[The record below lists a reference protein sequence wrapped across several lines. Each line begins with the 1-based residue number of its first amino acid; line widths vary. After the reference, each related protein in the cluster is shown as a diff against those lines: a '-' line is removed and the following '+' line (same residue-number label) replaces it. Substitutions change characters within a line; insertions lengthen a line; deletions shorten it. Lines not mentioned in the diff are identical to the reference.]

1 MSRVRRA
8 IKIIS
13 INLLISIVLLVPIEL
28 IFGDW
33 LSDDTAISML
43 NVRPNTVDV
52 RESPLYPPGNTITF
66 SRDKYGFR
74 AGRIVASKIDVLV
87 IGGSTTAERMVD
99 DADLWT
105 VRLQRLLAEQGCQL
119 NIANAG
125 IDGYSTSG
133 HIASFEQWF
142 NRIPGLKP
150 RYMLVYVGIN
160 DSVLPEGIENPADPQ
175 TFKRG
180 WRRIGHY
187 IAAHSALRRAYVTLR
202 AWWAARQMGLL
213 HGEAPVT
220 PENEWEP
227 VELPGFGTLAAP
239 RQAAYRGR
247 LERLD
252 GLIRGFGAVP
262 VYITQMR
269 VDGRETNGNGNGH
282 WLQVRGGAHLGAL
295 STAFLLAINETTLQ
309 FCRDSG
315 EICIDLAN
323 KLHFMPGDFYDGV
336 HNTLAGSR
344 RIADFLAGEL
354 APILC
359 RSQPSR

>member
-1 MSRVRRA
+1 MGRVRRV
-8 IKIIS
+8 IKIVS
-13 INLLISIVLLVPIEL
+13 INLLVLIALLVPIEL

-33 LSDDTAISML
+33 LPGDSAISTL

-74 AGRIVASKIDVLV
+74 AGRVAASEIDVLV

-105 VRLQRLLAEQGCQL
+105 VRLQRLLADQDCRL

-150 RYMLVYVGIN
+150 RYMLVYIGIN
-160 DSVLPEGIENPADPQ
+160 DSVLPEGVENPADPQ
-175 TFKRG
+175 KFKAG

-202 AWWAARQMGLL
+202 AWWAARRMGLL

-220 PENEWEP
+220 PESEWET
-227 VELPGFGTLAAP
+227 VELPGFANIATP

-247 LERLD
+247 LARLNT
-252 GLIRGFGAVP
+252 LIRGFGAVP
-262 VYITQMR
+262 IYVTQMR
-269 VDGRETNGNGNGH
+269 ADGRATSGKEH
-282 WLQVRGGAHLGAL
+282 WLQVRGSLGAI
-295 STAFLLAINETTLQ
+295 STAFLLAINQTTLD

-315 EICIDLAN
+315 EICIDLAD

-336 HNTLAGSR
+336 HNTLAGSK

-359 RSQPSR
+359 RSQPGQ